1 MNLEKHGILFWKD
14 VMLFYYAEKEVFC
27 GLSREKGC
35 IRRGKMVILF
45 RIG

>member
-1 MNLEKHGILFWKD
+1 MNLEKHDILFWQD
-14 VMLFYYAEKEVFC
+14 VMLFYYGEKEAFR
-27 GLSREKGC
+27 GLLREKGC